1 MKICKVHIKNIDP
14 SPSFAN
20 VDCLA
25 SLGSCVYMTAVK
37 IPFKW
42 PF

>member
-1 MKICKVHIKNIDP
+1 MKICKVHVENIDP

-20 VDCLA
+20 VNCLA

-37 IPFKW
+37 IPFKL
-42 PF
+42 PL